1 MLFFEKGETSRRRET
16 MLSPTTRFVSESSAR
31 CAGMLRRND
40 TWRRRVYLF
49 FIYFSLVC
57 FAGMLHRNSN
67 WRFFL
72 IIIFFGA
79 FPLGCFAATTP
90 GVEGFFYFFSS
101 ARFTGM
107 LSRNDTCRVG
117 FRFWFG
123 VQGLGFRVFGLG
135 FRQRCLAATISFV

>member
-67 WRFFL
+67 WRFF
-72 IIIFFGA
+72 FNY
-79 FPLGCFAATTP
+79 
-90 GVEGFFYFFSS
+90 YFLRRVSL
-101 ARFTGM
+101 GM
-107 LSRNDTCRVG
+107 LCRNDTWR
-117 FRFWFG
+117 
-123 VQGLGFRVFGLG
+123 
-135 FRQRCLAATISFV
+135 